1 MVDSPLRREDATEV
15 SSGQRTNSEDS
26 TPDSL
31 FPRIEQDWCA
41 LKTGL
46 RAQNDMK
53 KADFIKKNPFSIR
66 IFLDYWQV
74 GMY

>member
-1 MVDSPLRREDATEV
+1 VKI
-15 SSGQRTNSEDS
+15 S

-74 GMY
+74 AELTGARDNKLS